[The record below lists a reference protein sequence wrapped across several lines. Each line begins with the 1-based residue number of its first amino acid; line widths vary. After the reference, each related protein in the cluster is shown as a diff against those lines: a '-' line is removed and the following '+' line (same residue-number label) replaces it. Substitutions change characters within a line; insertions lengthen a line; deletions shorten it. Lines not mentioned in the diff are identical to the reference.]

1 MLLNVWQSER
11 DARGRRSAAVRA
23 AEDDE
28 GRSLVEALH
37 TVGFSGYANCIGARS
52 ILGLAAEEFPTD
64 ALWMDRCAQ
73 LDALAS
79 ALQVCA
85 CSSRVDTGGR
95 DIVLEPCQ
103 RRNAHTV

>member
-11 DARGRRSAAVRA
+11 DARGRRSAAVHA

-28 GRSLVEALH
+28 GQSLVEALH
-37 TVGFSGYANCIGARS
+37 AVGFSGYASCIGARS
-52 ILGLAAEEFPTD
+52 VLGLAAEEFPTD

-79 ALQVCA
+79 ALQV
-85 CSSRVDTGGR
+85 
-95 DIVLEPCQ
+95 
-103 RRNAHTV
+103 HTCTSHVNWRIYIL